1 MLGRIAIHLSRDDG
15 LQRRLRAAM
24 QLATEHKAELIGVY
38 PPETGPHY
46 YSETSAISEEMQKL
60 ADHRFEQE
68 RESVK
73 KIFIEQTAA
82 AGVRS
87 QWRAPKGSAEEI
99 LALHARYC
107 DLLVM
112 SKVGNKDSTA
122 SLMPN
127 PAEAV
132 IMAAG
137 KPVLMIPAVGEVHP
151 IGRRVLFC
159 WDHRREAARAFSDA
173 APLLRA
179 CSRLTVLTVDPQP
192 GYLEG
197 KAIHDSDF
205 ADYCAALGYPKPREI
220 IKESENYGVGNIIL
234 NTATDEDSDLIVMG
248 AYGHSRMRQ
257 WIMGGA
263 SRTLLNSMTVP
274 VLMSH

>member
-1 MLGRIAIHLSRDDG
+1 MLGRIAIHLGHDDG
-15 LQRRLRAAM
+15 LPRRLRAAL
-24 QLATEHKAELIGVY
+24 QLAAEHKAELIGVY

-46 YSETSAISEEMQKL
+46 YSETSALPDEMKRL
-60 ADHRFEQE
+60 ADNRFAQE

-73 KIFIEQTAA
+73 KTFLEQTAT
-82 AGVRS
+82 AGVRG
-87 QWRAPKGSAEEI
+87 QWRAPQGSPEEI

-107 DLLVM
+107 DLMIM
-112 SKVGNKDSTA
+112 SKADNKDSTA

-127 PAEAV
+127 LAEAV

-179 CSRLTVLTVDPQP
+179 CSRLTVLTVDPRSD
-192 GYLEG
+192 YLRG
-197 KAIHDSDF
+197 KDVRENDL
-205 ADYCAALGYPKPREI
+205 ADYCAALGYPKPRAI
-220 IKESENYGVGNIIL
+220 IKESEDYGVGNIIL

>member
-1 MLGRIAIHLSRDDG
+1 MLGRIAIHLGHDEG
-15 LQRRLRAAM
+15 LPRRLRAAL
-24 QLATEHKAELIGVY
+24 QLATEHKAELIGIY
-38 PPETGPHY
+38 PPETVPHY
-46 YSETSAISEEMQKL
+46 YSETSPIPEEMQKL
-60 ADHRFEQE
+60 ADSRFEQA
-68 RESVK
+68 RVSVQK
-73 KIFIEQTAA
+73 TFLEQTGT
-82 AGVRS
+82 AGVRA
-87 QWRAPKGSAEEI
+87 QWRAPKGSAEEV

-112 SKVGNKDSTA
+112 SKAGHRDSAA
-122 SLMPN
+122 SLAPN
-127 PAEAV
+127 LAEAV

-137 KPVLMIPAVGEVHP
+137 KPVLMIPAVGEVNP

-173 APLLRA
+173 APLLHA
-179 CSRLTVLTVDPQP
+179 CSRLTVLTVDPHP
-192 GYLEG
+192 DYLAG
-197 KAIHDSDF
+197 KDLHENDF

-220 IKESENYGVGNIIL
+220 FKQSEDYGVGNIIL

>member
-1 MLGRIAIHLSRDDG
+1 MLGRIAIHLRHDDG
-15 LQRRLRAAM
+15 LPRRLRAAM

-38 PPETGPHY
+38 PAESTPHY
-46 YSETSAISEEMQKL
+46 YSETSAVPEEMQKL
-60 ADHRFEQE
+60 ADQRFEQD

-73 KIFIEQTAA
+73 RTFLEQAA
-82 AGVRS
+82 TAGVRG
-87 QWRAPKGSAEEI
+87 QWRAPKGSAEEV

-107 DLLVM
+107 DLLIM
-112 SKVGNKDSTA
+112 SKAASKDATA
-122 SLMPN
+122 SLIPN
-127 PAEAV
+127 LAEAV

-137 KPVLMIPAVGEVHP
+137 KPVLMIPAVGEVAP
-151 IGRRVLFC
+151 IGRRILFC

-173 APLLRA
+173 AALLHT
-179 CSRLTVLTVDPQP
+179 CSRLSVLTVDPQP
-192 GYLEG
+192 NYFGG
-197 KAIHDSDF
+197 KDIHENDF
-205 ADYCAALGYPKPREI
+205 AAYCAALGYPKPREI
-220 IKESENYGVGNIIL
+220 IKQSENYGVGNIIL
-234 NTATDEDSDLIVMG
+234 NTATDEDSDLIIMG